1 MKQSGEIPECYKDCP
16 IICIPTGPIV
26 DEVDGDCSELD
37 ESDSEL
43 KLSEYEACLSAS

>member
-1 MKQSGEIPECYKDCP
+1 MMASTMSGEIPECCKDCP

-37 ESDSEL
+37 EPDSEL
-43 KLSEYEACLSAS
+43 KLSE